1 MIMDIEKPGE
11 GFQLADSDP
20 FLLPD
25 WRRQDAHR
33 LVNGEEPE
41 WSSDD
46 PAILKYVAY
55 LQSTTDGSSG
65 REQAGTT
72 YDGSAIH
79 AAHAMAQQGGL
90 RRWELQSRVLAN
102 QPVEEIADRIGMA
115 PAEVGWFESLF
126 FDVRVRLGAE
136 MWIHTEVI
144 GAGLRGGFQDAELG
158 SLWASCGYYGG
169 IPVLDAVVGAFHSA
183 RRPGEPA
190 ALNVY
195 LRADAG
201 IDRRIQAM
209 VAGVIL
215 PPYGSTGQAWMVS
228 HAWLLEAA
236 AADDQDRR
244 ALLRERALDW
254 LVRCARAYL
263 AGKPLPRPR
272 GRQHRPDER
281 KSVMAQKACAAG
293 MSTAVLGKIM
303 PQVLATA

>member
-1 MIMDIEKPGE
+1 MIVTIEKPGE
-11 GFQLADSDP
+11 GFQLADFDP
-20 FLLPD
+20 FLKPD
-25 WRRQDAHR
+25 WRRQYAHR
-33 LVNGEEPE
+33 LVYDDEPE
-41 WSSDD
+41 WLSGDL
-46 PAILKYVAY
+46 ATLKYAAY
-55 LQSTTDGSSG
+55 LRGMTYGNGG
-65 REQAGTT
+65 REQSGVA
-72 YDGSAIH
+72 YDWSAIQ
-79 AAHAMAQQGGL
+79 AAHAIAQQDDL

-102 QPVEEIADRIGMA
+102 QPVEEIADRIGMS
-115 PAEVGWFESLF
+115 PAEVNWFESLF

-144 GAGLRGGFQDAELG
+144 GAGLWGGFQNAELG

-169 IPVLDAVVGAFHSA
+169 VSVLDAVVGAFHSA

-209 VAGVIL
+209 VAGTIL

-236 AADDQDRR
+236 ATADQDRR